1 MSHTYEDLA
10 LDDAFERQGTAEDWE
25 RHISE
30 AVGYFVDGRL
40 RSYYVQHPDVAQK
53 ALGALS
59 YSKDLLTQGQARA
72 AVVFAVSAIEIGYK
86 AALLRP
92 IVSGLVHT
100 EGLAEGVMILATG
113 HTGIDRFFDLLTAV
127 LDEFGSVDLKTFVRS
142 GAKRRF
148 WDEMKEA
155 SALRNDIIHKGDDV
169 TLDAAARAV
178 DVAEALLYAILP
190 EVLHT
195 LALELKSGRVVE
207 A

>member
-10 LDDAFERQGTAEDWE
+10 LDYAFEKQDLAEDWD

-30 AVGYFVDGRL
+30 AVGCFVDGRL

-53 ALGALS
+53 ALGALT
-59 YSKDLLTQGQARA
+59 YSKALLTQGHAKA
-72 AVVFAVSAIEIGYK
+72 ALVFAGSAIEIGYK

-100 EGLAEGVMILATG
+100 EGLAEGVMTLATG
-113 HTGIDRFFDLLTAV
+113 HTGIERFFDLLTAV

-142 GAKRRF
+142 GVKRRF
-148 WDEMKEA
+148 WDEMKEV
-155 SALRNDIIHKGDDV
+155 SVLRNDIIHKGDDV
-169 TLDAAARAV
+169 TLEAAATAV
-178 DVAEALLYAILP
+178 EVAEALLDTILP

-195 LALELKSGRVVE
+195 LALEMKSGRIVE

>member
-10 LDDAFERQGTAEDWE
+10 IDYEFERQEVAEEWD

-30 AVGYFVDGRL
+30 AVGCFVDGRL
-40 RSYYVQHPDVAQK
+40 RSYYVQHPDAAQK

-59 YSKDLLTQGQARA
+59 YSRDLLIQGHAKA

-148 WDEMKEA
+148 WDEMKEV
-155 SALRNDIIHKGDDV
+155 SALRNDIIHRGDDV
-169 TLDAAARAV
+169 TLDAAATAV
-178 DVAEALLYAILP
+178 EVAEALLNTILP
-190 EVLHT
+190 AVLHT
-195 LALELKSGRVVE
+195 LALELKSGRIAE